1 MKKVIFITIILSV
14 ISLGCKEN
22 KQANDITNDTEKT
35 TSVPRQETK
44 KIPVQSSAMNNEWV
58 NEIKLDAGSKWQAN
72 METTQGVDKMLDLI
86 KSSDLKTLEDYHR
99 LATKLNEEKN
109 FVVKEC
115 TMKGASHDNLHV
127 FLLPLIEKIE
137 ALSNTS
143 TVSQATIITYRIE
156 ENLEGYYSY
165 FQ

>member
-1 MKKVIFITIILSV
+1 MKKSIITVVMLSALL
-14 ISLGCKEN
+14 LGCKDNKHTNEN
-22 KQANDITNDTEKT
+22 INGTEKT
-35 TSVPRQETK
+35 NSVPKQNTK
-44 KIPVQSSAMNNEWV
+44 KSTVQTTEMNNAWV

-72 METTQGVDKMLDLI
+72 METTQGIDKMLDLI
-86 KSSDLKTLEDYHR
+86 KSSDPKTLEDYHR
-99 LATKLNEEKN
+99 LATKLNDEKN

-127 FLLPLIEKIE
+127 FLLPLIEKIK

-143 TVSQATIITYRIE
+143 ELSQATIITYRIE
-156 ENLEGYYSY
+156 ENLKGYYNY